1 MPCSTFCH
9 RRRTPHAWNFATRDS
24 PSRYSPKH
32 ILSIFAHPSLP
43 LVRCSVP
50 SWRACLIQRR
60 RGWPQRQRYAIPV
73 RGAARAGIAGGW
85 SWRRAG
91 TRGYCGIGIGWCRAV
106 VIATS
111 AYHLLCHERLARARD
126 IANGECVGR
135 VAVGVL
141 DHNQVAARIC
151 PRPSADSLRTC
162 LRCDCMLRQSR
173 LDAPRGTAVGEI

>member
-1 MPCSTFCH
+1 MH
-9 RRRTPHAWNFATRDS
+9 KPHAACRALLFVIAAVRHTPGTLKDCNLPRN
-24 PSRYSPKH
+24 KH

-50 SWRACLIQRR
+50 SWRVRLIQRR
-60 RGWPQRQRYAIPV
+60 RGWPQRRRYAIPV
-73 RGAARAGIAGGW
+73 RSAARASIAGGW

-91 TRGYCGIGIGWCRAV
+91 TRGYCGIGIGWCRTV
-106 VIATS
+106 VIAAS
-111 AYHLLCHERLARARD
+111 AYHLLCHERLARTRD

-151 PRPSADSLRTC
+151 TRPSTDSL
-162 LRCDCMLRQSR
+162 
-173 LDAPRGTAVGEI
+173 